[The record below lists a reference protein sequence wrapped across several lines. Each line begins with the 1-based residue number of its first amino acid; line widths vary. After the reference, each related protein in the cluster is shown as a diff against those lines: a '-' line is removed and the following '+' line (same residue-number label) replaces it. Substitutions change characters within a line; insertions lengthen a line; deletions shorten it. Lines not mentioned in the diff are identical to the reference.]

1 MDSIKLIRA
10 AKAGYL
16 ILAALFCAMG
26 AAMLAW
32 PEDAADLVGWGA
44 GAIFTA
50 FGVVRIVGHC
60 SHDPYGLAF
69 QHDPAL
75 GILAIA
81 LGLAL
86 MQRRNLAV
94 NLLGL
99 LLGVELVA
107 DNLFKVQTALEA
119 RRFGLSTWWLLL
131 ALAVAA
137 AGAGAMLIAWPFRG
151 AQTWVRAMGVALAAQ
166 GVLSFCVA
174 LCAIRVPLRRRL
186 DAVA

>member
-1 MDSIKLIRA
+1 MSTIRMMRT
-10 AKAGYL
+10 AKTGYL
-16 ILAALFCAMG
+16 VLAGLFCAMG
-26 AAMLAW
+26 IAMLSL
-32 PEDAADLVGWGA
+32 PEITFDMIGWGA
-44 GAIFTA
+44 GAMFVA
-50 FGVVRIVGHC
+50 FGIIRIIGFC
-60 SHDPYGLAF
+60 SRDPYGLAF
-69 QHDPAL
+69 QHDPVL
-75 GILAIA
+75 GVLAIA
-81 LGLAL
+81 LGSVLL
-86 MQRRNLAV
+86 FRRSLAV
-94 NLLGL
+94 NALALVS
-99 LLGVELVA
+99 GVELVA

-137 AGAGAMLIAWPFRG
+137 AGAGAMLITWPFRG